1 MEEIVKIEEVY
12 QYYLQWKRGEKT
24 WTMNEI
30 LNTPITNVN
39 IFENEQMLTNRLF
52 YVVTD
57 FYENKLRVL
66 IFYEENVFLK
76 EINDELMLVQDIW
89 GIQ

>member
-1 MEEIVKIEEVY
+1 MTKEEVY
-12 QYYLQWKRGEKT
+12 QYYLQWKRGKKT
-24 WTMNEI
+24 LTMNEI

-76 EINDELMLVQDIW
+76 EINDELMLVQDIR

>member
-1 MEEIVKIEEVY
+1 MTLEEMY

>member
-1 MEEIVKIEEVY
+1 MTKEEVY
-12 QYYLQWKRGEKT
+12 QYYLQRKRGEKT

-76 EINDELMLVQDIW
+76 EKNDELMLVQDIW

>member
-1 MEEIVKIEEVY
+1 MTKEEVY
-12 QYYLQWKRGEKT
+12 QYYLQWKRGKKT
-24 WTMNEI
+24 LTMNEI

-57 FYENKLRVL
+57 FYEN
-66 IFYEENVFLK
+66 
-76 EINDELMLVQDIW
+76 
-89 GIQ
+89 

>member
-1 MEEIVKIEEVY
+1 MTKEEVY

-76 EINDELMLVQDIW
+76 EMNDELMLVQDVW
-89 GIQ
+89 EIQ

>member
-1 MEEIVKIEEVY
+1 MTKEEVY
-12 QYYLQWKRGEKT
+12 QYYLQWKRGKKT
-24 WTMNEI
+24 LTMNEI

-39 IFENEQMLTNRLF
+39 IFKNEQMLTNRLF

-76 EINDELMLVQDIW
+76 EINDELMLV
-89 GIQ
+89 

>member
-1 MEEIVKIEEVY
+1 MK
-12 QYYLQWKRGEKT
+12 
-24 WTMNEI
+24 EI

-76 EINDELMLVQDIW
+76 EKNDELMLVQDIW

>member
-1 MEEIVKIEEVY
+1 MTKEEVY
-12 QYYLQWKRGEKT
+12 QYYLQWKIGEKT

>member
-1 MEEIVKIEEVY
+1 MTLEEMY

-76 EINDELMLVQDIW
+76 EKNDELMLVQDIW

>member
-1 MEEIVKIEEVY
+1 MTLEEMY

-52 YVVTD
+52 YVATD

>member
-1 MEEIVKIEEVY
+1 LTKEEVY

-76 EINDELMLVQDIW
+76 EKHNKNLIIR
-89 GIQ
+89 

>member
-1 MEEIVKIEEVY
+1 MY

-52 YVVTD
+52 YGVTD

-76 EINDELMLVQDIW
+76 EKNDELMLVQDIW

>member
-1 MEEIVKIEEVY
+1 MIQELDVQKIRKDFPML
-12 QYYLQWKRGEKT
+12 QNQNLIYLDSSATSQKPYSVIRA
-24 WTMNEI
+24 
-30 LNTPITNVN
+30 
-39 IFENEQMLTNRLF
+39 
-52 YVVTD
+52 VTD

>member
-1 MEEIVKIEEVY
+1 MTKEEVY

-66 IFYEENVFLK
+66 IF
-76 EINDELMLVQDIW
+76 
-89 GIQ
+89 

>member
-1 MEEIVKIEEVY
+1 MTKEEVY

-76 EINDELMLVQDIW
+76 EKNDELMLVQDIW
-89 GIQ
+89 EIQ